1 MANLILVPILAR
13 VAQNLES
20 KNIFVALT
28 STGS

>member
-20 KNIFVALT
+20 NNIFVALT